1 MGREG
6 IEPTRVQSTLDL
18 QSNPAPYGTTFPY
31 NSNLT
36 YLNLACTPLHF
47 VNNSILYYE
56 GLSITFSYPSNSRDN
71 VKPVSPYREY
81 LRIVPKL
88 RLSTRPQLVL
98 QLSKFARVSA

>member
-36 YLNLACTPLHF
+36 YLNLACASLPF
-47 VNNSILYYE
+47 VNNSVNTMKDSRL
-56 GLSITFSYPSNSRDN
+56 PSTIRPTRDN
-71 VKPVSPYREY
+71 TCFLSPYREY
-81 LRIVPKL
+81 FTDR
-88 RLSTRPQLVL
+88 
-98 QLSKFARVSA
+98 A